1 MMKTL
6 IVLLLLS
13 LSVQAQEFRVDQLRG
28 IKIIG
33 WKGHLTITADPK
45 VESVRHRFTQAKGSA
60 IGTFTTSATVEEG
73 WLNLKVTGPSAKQ
86 DWRSEIPK
94 IDLEI
99 RSKSLPLVISW
110 VDGDVTIKSWA
121 APVRLTHKS
130 GKVKIEDGKEAWKL
144 SLHEGELDVMKFAGN
159 MDIDSYASRLA
170 IRKLE
175 GRVKIEN
182 FQGRLTM
189 DESKGDVIL
198 KTVQGKNTIE
208 DLAGTF
214 DFDNNKG
221 EIFFSQTEGTVQ
233 GKSQAGIIDGKI
245 KGAVEV
251 RIRGDE
257 PRLNLQLAKGT
268 GARIDLGTS
277 KGTISSGLPLKS
289 ERLENLKLLRGQISG
304 TKLASVFVR
313 LQNGDIRMK

>member
-1 MMKTL
+1 MKILAGL
-6 IVLLLLS
+6 ILLS
-13 LSVQAQEFRVDQLRG
+13 LTVQAQEFRVDQLRG
-28 IKIIG
+28 IKVVG
-33 WKGHLTITADPK
+33 WKGQLTIIADPK
-45 VESVRHRFTQAKGSA
+45 VENVRHRFSQAKGSA
-60 IGTFTTSATVEEG
+60 IGAFTTSATIEDG
-73 WLNLKVTGPSAKQ
+73 WLNLKVIGPSSKQ

-121 APVRLTHKS
+121 ASVHLTHKS
-130 GKVKIEDGKEAWKL
+130 GKVKVEDGKETWKL
-144 SLHEGELDVMKFAGN
+144 SLHEGELDVMRFTGN
-159 MDIDSYASRLA
+159 MDVDSYASRLA
-170 IRKLE
+170 IRKLD
-175 GRVKIEN
+175 GRAKIEN

-221 EIFFSQTEGTVQ
+221 EIFFSQSEGTVQ
-233 GKSQAGIIDGKI
+233 GKSQAGIVDGKI

-257 PRLNLQLAKGT
+257 PRLNLQLVKGT
-268 GARIDLGTS
+268 GARVDLGTS
-277 KGTISSGLPLKS
+277 KGQISSGLPLKS

-304 TKLASVFVR
+304 AKVASVFVR